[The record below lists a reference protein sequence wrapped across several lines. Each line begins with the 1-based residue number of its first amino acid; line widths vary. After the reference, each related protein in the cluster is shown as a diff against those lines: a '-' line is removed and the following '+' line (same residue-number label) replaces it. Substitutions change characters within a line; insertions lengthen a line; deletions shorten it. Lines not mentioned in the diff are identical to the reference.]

1 MPTRHLVIAMIA
13 TAFALGALS
22 SPAVAQ
28 TPPGAPPAGVE
39 KPQVEKVRSKKPRIK
54 PRAVRRPA
62 GGQIAC
68 TQYGCHR
75 IPAGC
80 HPTQG
85 FLWNGM
91 PSGYDVIICP

>member
-1 MPTRHLVIAMIA
+1 MPTRHLVIAAIA
-13 TAFALGALS
+13 AAFGLGVLS
-22 SPAVAQ
+22 SPASAQ
-28 TPPGAPPAGVE
+28 TQGAPPAAVEKAQAE
-39 KPQVEKVRSKKPRIK
+39 KPQPKKRRVTH
-54 PRAVRRPA
+54 RAVRRPA
-62 GGQIAC
+62 GGEIAC

>member
-1 MPTRHLVIAMIA
+1 MPTRHLVIAAIA
-13 TAFALGALS
+13 AAFALGALS
-22 SPAVAQ
+22 APTVAQ
-28 TPPGAPPAGVE
+28 TSQGAPPAGIE
-39 KPQVEKVRSKKPRIK
+39 KPQPQKLQPKKVRTKQ
-54 PRAVRRPA
+54 RAVRRPA